1 MHEITLNLLRNKQLE
16 FVTGGW
22 VQPDEANTQLYAME
36 IQLQEGH
43 DFIRQTLGE
52 EFIPKYAWSIDPFGY
67 SPTMAFLLNKYGF
80 EGMLIQRVHYAVKKE
95 LAKRKH
101 LEFMWRYGAYTVQL
115 LFILLCKCCSGIYE
129 M

>member
-1 MHEITLNLLRNKQLE
+1 MQEITLNLLRNKQLE

-36 IQLQEGH
+36 IQLEEGH
-43 DFIRQTLGE
+43 DFIRQTLGD

-101 LEFMWRYGAYTVQL
+101 LEFMWRYSA
-115 LFILLCKCCSGIYE
+115 FIYYRILS